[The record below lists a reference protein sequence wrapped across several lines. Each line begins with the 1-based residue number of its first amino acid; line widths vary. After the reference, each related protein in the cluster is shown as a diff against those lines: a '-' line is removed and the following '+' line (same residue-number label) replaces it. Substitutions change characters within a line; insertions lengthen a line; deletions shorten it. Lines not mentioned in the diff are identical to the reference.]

1 MGKLLRVMAGQEVIA
16 DKVIMADTYQ
26 LRKQGLLGRS
36 SLAQNEGALLSMPY
50 QSRLSFFFSIHMFGM
65 QFSLAAAWID
75 QGGNILE
82 TKFAQPGRIYFPSGL
97 FTDTQYI
104 LELHPGHLP
113 ILRNTNRLTWEVVN
127 GS

>member
-36 SLAQNEGALLSMPY
+36 SLAPNEGALLFMPY
-50 QSRLSFFFSIHMFGM
+50 QIRLSFFFSIHMFGM
-65 QFSLAAAWID
+65 PFSLAAAWLD
-75 QGGNILE
+75 REGDILE
-82 TKFAQPGRIYFPSGL
+82 TKHAQPGKIYFPSGL
-97 FTDTQYI
+97 FTNTRYI
-104 LELHPGHLP
+104 LELHPDHLP
-113 ILRNTNRLTWEVVN
+113 TLQNTNRLTWEVVN